1 MGSSADRPTGRP
13 RTIDPDAVSLVA
25 LRMFDDQ
32 GFDAVSMDDVAAA
45 AGVSRRSL
53 FRLFP
58 SKAALVWGGLDE
70 FAARFTAALR
80 DRPGDEPVGD
90 ALRAAYRAAAA
101 FPEDILETT
110 RHRLRVIRANPGLA
124 PGGAEAIDVL
134 AESRFDLVLL
144 DLSMPEVDGLMVLEQ
159 IREWTHLNGMPVVV
173 YSAVDDEETRRKAM
187 RLGAAA
193 YLQKGNTAWD
203 ELSRIV
209 KRHVDQNPP
218 PLGGGSGH
226 ASGMDPS
233 PRFS

>member
-80 DRPGDEPVGD
+80 DRPVDEPVGD

-101 FPEDILETT
+101 FPEDVLETT

-124 PGGAEAIDVL
+124 PGGAEATAALTETVVRFVTGREGRSDDDL
-134 AESRFDLVLL
+134 AVAVRAHSLVAAASAAMSWWALHG
-144 DLSMPEVDGLMVLEQ
+144 DG
-159 IREWTHLNGMPVVV
+159 PPAD
-173 YSAVDDEETRRKAM
+173 AVDRALALLPDGT
-187 RLGAAA
+187 GA
-193 YLQKGNTAWD
+193 
-203 ELSRIV
+203 
-209 KRHVDQNPP
+209 
-218 PLGGGSGH
+218 
-226 ASGMDPS
+226 
-233 PRFS
+233 